1 VQERLGIAGSGL
13 IASGLAAASSRAGEV
28 LLWARSDASAERAR
42 ATVMKICSK
51 AKEGELDPERVRIV
65 TDLEELRE
73 ATFLIEAVV
82 EEHGTKAWLLGE
94 LARHV
99 DDDAV
104 LATTTSSL
112 SVSELARASGRPER
126 FAGFHVFSP
135 VERMKLVELAFP
147 DDADQDTKARARALC
162 EAIGKTAVEVPD
174 TPGFVVNRLL
184 VPYLFSAV
192 ELVTETGL
200 SPEDVDQ
207 CMTLGAGVPMGPLRL
222 LDFIGLDVA
231 KAAGETIGL
240 AMPEQLAFLVEVG
253 DLGRKSGRGF
263 YNYD

>member
-13 IASGLAAASSRAGEV
+13 IASGLAAAASQAGEV
-28 LLWARSDASAERAR
+28 VLWARSDASAERAR
-42 ATVMKICSK
+42 SAVVKICAK
-51 AKEGELDPERVRIV
+51 AKGGELDAERVRIV
-65 TDLEELRE
+65 TDLEGLRD

-112 SVSELARASGRPER
+112 SVSELARSTGRPAR
-126 FAGFHVFSP
+126 FVGFHVFSP
-135 VERMKLVELAFP
+135 VDRMKLVELAYP
-147 DDADQDTKARARALC
+147 QDADPDTKARAWALC
-162 EAIGKTAVEVPD
+162 EAIGKTPVEVPD

-192 ELVTETGL
+192 ELTSETGL
-200 SPEDVDQ
+200 SPEAVDQ
-207 CMTLGAGVPMGPLRL
+207 CMTLGAGMPMGPLRL

-240 AMPEQLAFLVEVG
+240 AIPEQLAFLVEVG